1 MPGLPPPV
9 LYACAPHPALPFR
22 REVGLLAR
30 GREGVAGAASVR
42 ADHALAP
49 HRHPARLAQGHLPIR
64 IALEIDDD
72 PAEPGRLAGGRILDR
87 ARAGGDGGRGAV
99 DLDRDA
105 VLGRRLDRLLAGEEE
120 RDPLGFQ
127 VGAAQSR
134 MCMKLSA

>member
-9 LYACAPHPALPFR
+9 FYACAPTPLCLSGR
-22 REVGLLAR
+22 VGLLAR

-64 IALEIDDD
+64 TALEIDDD
-72 PAEPGRLAGGRILDR
+72 PAEPGRLAGRRILDR
-87 ARAGGDGGRGAV
+87 ARAGGDRGRGAV

-105 VLGRRLDRLLAGEEE
+105 VLGRRLDRLLA
-120 RDPLGFQ
+120 
-127 VGAAQSR
+127 
-134 MCMKLSA
+134 